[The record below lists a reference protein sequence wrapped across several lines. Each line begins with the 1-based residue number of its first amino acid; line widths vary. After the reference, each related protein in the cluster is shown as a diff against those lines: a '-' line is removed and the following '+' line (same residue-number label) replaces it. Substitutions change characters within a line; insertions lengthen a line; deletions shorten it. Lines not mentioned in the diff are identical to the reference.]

1 MRAFAVVA
9 TVLVVAGTASAAP
22 RDLVER
28 GRQLYERG
36 CASCHGPSGGGVTAV
51 GPSRGALGLAGRGP
65 SLMGVG
71 AQAADFY
78 LRTGYMPLRK
88 ANSQPRRHRPAYGEH
103 QIRAL
108 VAYVASLAPGPP
120 VPRPHPER
128 GDPSVGYR
136 LFREKCAGCHQI
148 VAAGGI
154 VTGAVA
160 PPLDRATPTQVAEAV
175 RIGPYLM
182 PRFSTRAISD
192 RELDSIVRYVEET
205 KRPDDRGGWAL
216 GHVGPVTEGIVAW
229 LVAGAALVGVAV
241 VIGGRAR

>member
-1 MRAFAVVA
+1 MRVLGVVA
-9 TVLVVAGTASAAP
+9 VALAVTATASAASP
-22 RDLVER
+22 QLVER

-36 CASCHGPSGGGVTAV
+36 CASCHGPGGEGNTAL
-51 GPSRGALGLAGRGP
+51 GPARGALGLAGRGP
-65 SLMGVG
+65 SLLGVG

-88 ANSQPRRHRPAYGEH
+88 ANRQPRRHRPAYGEH

-108 VAYVASLAPGPP
+108 VAYVASLGGGPP

-128 GDPSVGYR
+128 GDLSVGYR
-136 LFREKCAGCHQI
+136 LFRESCAGCHQI
-148 VAAGGI
+148 VGAGGI

-160 PPLDRATPTQVAEAV
+160 PSLRHATATQVAEAV

-182 PRFSTRAISD
+182 PRFSRRAISD
-192 RELDSIVRYVEET
+192 RELDSIVRYVEEA
-205 KRPDDRGGWAL
+205 KRPDNRGGWSL
-216 GHVGPVTEGIVAW
+216 GRVGPVAEGLVAW

-241 VIGGRAR
+241 LIGGRAR